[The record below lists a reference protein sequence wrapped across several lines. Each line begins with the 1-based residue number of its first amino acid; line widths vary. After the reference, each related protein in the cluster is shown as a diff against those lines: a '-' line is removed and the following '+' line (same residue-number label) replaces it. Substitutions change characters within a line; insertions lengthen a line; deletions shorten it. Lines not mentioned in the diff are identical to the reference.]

1 MIDSDGDRP
10 IIAHPNTSSILIGS
24 RKHIIEKNGFFATK
38 TYSSTNMIHNFFR
51 TVRFLT
57 SPMNF
62 RSSVVLGV
70 LTLGC
75 GAAVWGIEAIVAPVA
90 VQAYT
95 ARIEVMLDR
104 TPNETYEGMVRRAE
118 LVARTAAQRG
128 FDRDLLANEVSV
140 VVVGRNGGM
149 AAPVV
154 TLWVTRSQWQERP
167 ETRRWATYYRN
178 LATLLG
184 F

>member
-1 MIDSDGDRP
+1 
-10 IIAHPNTSSILIGS
+10 
-24 RKHIIEKNGFFATK
+24 
-38 TYSSTNMIHNFFR
+38 
-51 TVRFLT
+51 
-57 SPMNF
+57 MNF
-62 RSSVVLGV
+62 RASVVLS
-70 LTLGC
+70 LLAC
-75 GAAVWGIEAIVAPVA
+75 GTTVWGIDAMVAPIA

-95 ARIEVMLDR
+95 SRIEVMLDR
-104 TPNETYEGMVRRAE
+104 APNETYDGLVRRAE

-128 FDRDLLANEVSV
+128 FDRDLLASEVSV

-154 TLWVTRSQWQERP
+154 TLWVSRSQWQSRP

-178 LATLLG
+178 AAPLIG

>member
-1 MIDSDGDRP
+1 
-10 IIAHPNTSSILIGS
+10 
-24 RKHIIEKNGFFATK
+24 
-38 TYSSTNMIHNFFR
+38 MIHNFSR
-51 TVRFLT
+51 IVRFLT

-62 RSSVVLGV
+62 RSSLVLGL

-75 GAAVWGIEAIVAPVA
+75 GASVWGIEAIVSPIAA
-90 VQAYT
+90 QAYT
-95 ARIEVMLDR
+95 ARLEVMLDR
-104 TPNETYEGMVRRAE
+104 APNETYEGMVRRAE

-128 FDRDLLANEVSV
+128 FDRDLLANQVSV

-154 TLWVTRSQWQERP
+154 TLWVTRSQWQQRP
-167 ETRRWATYYRN
+167 EVRRWATYYRN
-178 LATLLG
+178 SAALLG

>member
-1 MIDSDGDRP
+1 
-10 IIAHPNTSSILIGS
+10 
-24 RKHIIEKNGFFATK
+24 
-38 TYSSTNMIHNFFR
+38 MIHNFSR
-51 TVRFLT
+51 VVRFLT
-57 SPMNF
+57 STMNF
-62 RSSVVLGV
+62 RSSLVLGF
-70 LTLGC
+70 LSLGW
-75 GAAVWGIEAIVAPVA
+75 GATVWGIDAIVAPIS

-95 ARIEVMLDR
+95 ARVEVMLDR
-104 TPNETYEGMVRRAE
+104 AASESYEGMVRRAE

-154 TLWVTRSQWQERP
+154 TLWVTRSQWQQRP

-178 LATLLG
+178 SSRLLG

>member
-1 MIDSDGDRP
+1 
-10 IIAHPNTSSILIGS
+10 
-24 RKHIIEKNGFFATK
+24 
-38 TYSSTNMIHNFFR
+38 MIHNFTR
-51 TVRFLT
+51 VVRFLT
-57 SPMNF
+57 STMNF
-62 RSSVVLGV
+62 RSSLVLGF
-70 LTLGC
+70 LSLGC
-75 GAAVWGIEAIVAPVA
+75 GATVLGIEAIVAPVA

-95 ARIEVMLDR
+95 ARVEVMLDR
-104 TPNETYEGMVRRAE
+104 AANESYEGMVRRAE

-154 TLWVTRSQWQERP
+154 TLWVTRSQWQQRP
-167 ETRRWATYYRN
+167 EARRWATYYRN
-178 LATLLG
+178 SSRLLG